1 MSAGCVWITGASSG
15 IGLALA
21 ERMMRDG
28 WTVAG
33 SARSAE
39 ALAELENQ
47 YPGRF
52 FGYPLD
58 VTDEAA
64 AAETVARIREERG
77 ALEMAVLAAG
87 THMPVEIEGFD
98 TRPFRTLVEVNL
110 MGVVNC
116 LAAVVPG
123 FISARKGHIAIVSSV
138 AGYGGLPT
146 AAAYGATK
154 AALNNMAAALKFDL
168 DRYGVKTQLV
178 CPGFVR
184 TPLTDKNPFP
194 MPFLMEPEDA
204 AEAFYKGLQSDRFEI
219 TFPRRFAI
227 ILKLLNALPYGL
239 YFRLVKRGTGK

>member
-1 MSAGCVWITGASSG
+1 MKPGCVWITGASSG

-21 ERMMRDG
+21 ERMIRDG

-33 SARSAE
+33 SARSEDALA
-39 ALAELENQ
+39 ALAEKH
-47 YPGRF
+47 PGKF

-58 VTDEAA
+58 VTDETAA
-64 AAETVARIREERG
+64 KKTVSRIREERG
-77 ALEMAVLAAG
+77 GLDMAVLAAG
-87 THMPVEIEGFD
+87 THLPFDVEDFKVE
-98 TRPFRTLVEVNL
+98 TFRTLIEINL
-110 MGVVNC
+110 IGVVNC

-123 FISARKGHIAIVSSV
+123 FIAARRGHVAVVSSV

-154 AALNNMAAALKFDL
+154 AALINMTESLKFDL
-168 DRYGVKTQLV
+168 DRHNVKTQLV

-204 AEAFYKGLQSDRFEI
+204 AEAFYQGLKSDRFEI
-219 TFPRRFAI
+219 TFPKRFAV
-227 ILKLLNALPYGL
+227 ILKRLNSLPYSL

>member
-1 MSAGCVWITGASSG
+1 MTARCVWITGASSG

-28 WTVAG
+28 WLVAG

-39 ALAELENQ
+39 VLGKLEKKH
-47 YPGRF
+47 PGQF
-52 FGYPLD
+52 FSYPLD
-58 VTDEAA
+58 VTDEAESVA
-64 AAETVARIREERG
+64 TVARIREERG
-77 ALEMAVLAAG
+77 GLDMAVLAAG
-87 THMPVEIEGFD
+87 THKPVEIEDFRPD
-98 TRPFRTLVEVNL
+98 TFRTLIGINL

-116 LAAVVPG
+116 IAAVAPG
-123 FISARKGHIAIVSSV
+123 FIAGRAGHLAVVSSV

-146 AAAYGATK
+146 AAAYGASK
-154 AALNNMAAALKFDL
+154 AALINMTEALKPDFD
-168 DRYGVKTQLV
+168 RNGVKLQLV

-204 AEAFYKGLQSDRFEI
+204 ADAFYRGLQSDRFEI
-219 TFPRRFAI
+219 TFPRIFAI
-227 ILKLLNALPYGL
+227 ILRCLNVLPYSL

>member
-1 MSAGCVWITGASSG
+1 MTDRCVWITGASSG
-15 IGLALA
+15 IGLSLA

-28 WTVAG
+28 WSVAG

-39 ALAELENQ
+39 ALTKLEKLH
-47 YPGRF
+47 PGRF
-52 FGYPLD
+52 FAYPLD
-58 VTDEAA
+58 VTDEAGA
-64 AAETVARIREERG
+64 KAVVARIRQERG
-77 ALEMAVLAAG
+77 RLDLAVLAAG
-87 THMPVEIEGFD
+87 THLPVDVEDFEVK
-98 TRPFRTLVEVNL
+98 PFRTLVEINL

-123 FISARKGHIAIVSSV
+123 FMSKRCGHIAIVSSV

-154 AALNNMAAALKFDL
+154 AALNNMTAALKFDL
-168 DRYGVKTQLV
+168 DQYDVKTQLV

-184 TPLTDKNPFP
+184 TPLTDRNPFP

-204 AEAFYKGLQSDRFEI
+204 AEAFYKGLQSDGFEI

-227 ILKLLNALPYGL
+227 ILKLLNALPYAL

>member
-1 MSAGCVWITGASSG
+1 MTPGCVWITGASSG

-39 ALAELENQ
+39 ALAELEKRH
-47 YPGRF
+47 PGLF

-64 AAETVARIREERG
+64 AKAVEARIRDERG
-77 ALEMAVLAAG
+77 GLDLAVLAAG
-87 THMPVEIEGFD
+87 THLPVEVESFE
-98 TRPFRTLVEVNL
+98 TKAFRTLVEVNL

-116 LAAVVPG
+116 LAALVPG
-123 FISARKGHIAIVSSV
+123 FIAERRGHVAVVSSV

-154 AALNNMAAALKFDL
+154 AALNNMTAALKFEL
-168 DRYGVKTQLV
+168 DHYGVKTQLV

-194 MPFLMEPEDA
+194 MPFLMEPGDA
-204 AEAFYKGLQSDRFEI
+204 AEVFYKGLQSDRFEI

>member
-1 MSAGCVWITGASSG
+1 MARCVWITGASSG

-28 WTVAG
+28 WIVAG

-39 ALAELENQ
+39 ALTELENRH
-47 YPGRF
+47 PECF

-58 VTDEAA
+58 VTDETAA
-64 AAETVARIREERG
+64 KVVVARIREERG
-77 ALEMAVLAAG
+77 GLDMAVLAAG
-87 THMPVEIEGFD
+87 THLPVELED
-98 TRPFRTLVEVNL
+98 LETNKFRTLVGVNL
-110 MGVVNC
+110 LGVVHC

-123 FISARKGHIAIVSSV
+123 FVAARQGHVAVVSSV

-154 AALNNMAAALKFDL
+154 AALNNMTAAFKLDL
-168 DRYGVKTQLV
+168 DRYGVKIQLV

-184 TPLTDKNPFP
+184 TPLTDRNPFP

-204 AEAFYKGLQSDRFEI
+204 AEAFYRGLQSGRFEI

-227 ILKLLNALPYGL
+227 ILKLLNALPYSV
-239 YFRLVKRGTGK
+239 YFRLMKRGTGK

>member
-28 WTVAG
+28 WVVAG
-33 SARSAE
+33 SARSAD
-39 ALAELENQ
+39 ALSELARKHD
-47 YPGRF
+47 GRF
-52 FGYPLD
+52 YAYPLD

-64 AAETVARIREERG
+64 AKEVVSRIREERG
-77 ALEMAVLAAG
+77 GLDMAVLAAG
-87 THMPVEIEGFD
+87 THKPFEIEAFA
-98 TRPFRTLVEVNL
+98 TETFRNLLGINL

-116 LAAVVPG
+116 LAAVAPG
-123 FISARKGHIAIVSSV
+123 FIVEKRGHIAVVSSV

-154 AALNNMAAALKFDL
+154 AALNNMTASLKFDF
-168 DRYGVKTQLV
+168 DRHNVKLQLV

-184 TPLTDKNPFP
+184 TPLTDRNPFP

-204 AEAFYKGLQSDRFEI
+204 ADAFYRGLQSDRFEI
-219 TFPRRFAI
+219 TFPKRFAI

-239 YFRLVKRGTGK
+239 YFRLVARGTGK

>member
-1 MSAGCVWITGASSG
+1 MSARCVWITGASSG

-28 WTVAG
+28 WIIAG

-39 ALAELENQ
+39 ALTDLETRH
-47 YPGRF
+47 PERF

-64 AAETVARIREERG
+64 AKAVVARIREERG
-77 ALEMAVLAAG
+77 RLDMAVLAAG
-87 THMPVEIEGFD
+87 THLPVEIEELVPK
-98 TRPFRTLVEVNL
+98 PFRTLVEVNV

-116 LAAVVPG
+116 LAAAVPG
-123 FISARKGHIAIVSSV
+123 FISERRGHIAVVSSV

-154 AALNNMAAALKFDL
+154 AALNNMTAALKFDL
-168 DRYGVKTQLV
+168 DRHGVKTQLV

-194 MPFLMEPEDA
+194 MPFLMEPGDA

-219 TFPRRFAI
+219 TFPRRFAL